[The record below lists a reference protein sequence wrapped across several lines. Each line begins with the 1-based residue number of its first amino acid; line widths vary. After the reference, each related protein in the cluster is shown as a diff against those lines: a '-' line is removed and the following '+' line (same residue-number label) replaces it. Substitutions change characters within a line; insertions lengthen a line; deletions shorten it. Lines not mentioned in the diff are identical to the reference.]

1 MKNPIL
7 VVSLV
12 VLLCFAF
19 GCQNKAEKAELE
31 KFRAQAK
38 IEEQNKALVTQYIEG
53 LNKGGDFEVLKEFL
67 APEYFFYSP
76 SRSNKPNSRKEQ
88 IETLIMFNKAFPDLS
103 WNVQELIAA
112 GDKVI
117 VRYISRGTHKGEFAG
132 ISATG
137 NQIEW
142 SGIAIIRVENGKIVE
157 EKEDNDG
164 SNIMLQLGMELKPKE
179 AEKK

>member
-19 GCQNKAEKAELE
+19 GCQNKAGKAELE

-103 WNVQELIAA
+103 WNVQELITA

-142 SGIAIIRVENGKIVE
+142 SGIAIIRIENGKIVE
-157 EKEDNDG
+157 EKEENDG

>member
-1 MKNPIL
+1 MKKL
-7 VVSLV
+7 FCVVSLT
-12 VLLCFAF
+12 VLLCFTFA
-19 GCQNKAEKAELE
+19 CQNKAEKAELE
-31 KFRAQAK
+31 RFRTQAK
-38 IEEQNKALVTQYIEG
+38 LEEQNKALVTQYIEG

-67 APEYFFYSP
+67 LPEYLFYSP

-103 WNVQELIAA
+103 WNVQELITA

-117 VRYISRGTHKGEFAG
+117 VRYLSRGTHKGEFAG
-132 ISATG
+132 IPATG

-142 SGIAIIRVENGKIVE
+142 SGIAIIRIENGKVVE
-157 EKEDNDG
+157 EKEENDG
-164 SNIMLQLGMELKPKE
+164 SNIMLQLGMELRPKE